1 MKKTVFICILM
12 GIISLSGMAQTK
24 NVDVDNVNLSYVYR
38 SLPNQPQNPI
48 HFKYATKAS
57 SVGVAKNYI
66 SLGEIADAINME
78 GQIKVENPDEAL
90 LTVELS
96 LGNIVVK
103 SSNITERKSE
113 TKDKNGNVTNTSYYY
128 RVEVLYNFESEYKI
142 LQAGK
147 TLRAGAALNRSSFSF
162 SSEEYST
169 RKAAADFWNN
179 NKDTHISNFY
189 INHSREAA
197 GNLSS
202 FISSQYGFQTYK
214 KYDHIKTIDTKKHD
228 ENTPFRAATDA
239 LKAEIQTMTAD
250 KPMNRDVIDPLI
262 EYFKSIPVKY
272 TDPKLKAD
280 VRLRYTAWW
289 NLCKIYLYL
298 DEPENVAQYAD
309 LIAPNGYDE
318 KDGAKL
324 KKEADELKAIFEKTG
339 IHTLHFNPDDYFAT
353 PAE

>member
-1 MKKTVFICILM
+1 MSLIPLL
-12 GIISLSGMAQTK
+12 GIAQTK
-24 NVDVDNVNLSYVYR
+24 NVDVDNVNLSYFYR

-48 HFKYATKAS
+48 HFEYATKVS

-66 SLGEIADAINME
+66 SLEEIADAINME
-78 GQIKVENPDEAL
+78 GQIKVEKPNEAL

-96 LGNIVVK
+96 LGNIIVR
-103 SSNITERKSE
+103 SSNVIERKSE
-113 TKDKNGNVTNTSYYY
+113 TKDKNGNVTNTYYFY
-128 RVEVLYNFESEYKI
+128 KVEVLYNFETEYKV

-147 TLRAGAALNRSSFSF
+147 LVETGSALNGSSFSF
-162 SSEEYST
+162 FSEEYST

-189 INHSREAA
+189 INHAQQAA
-197 GNLSS
+197 ASLSS
-202 FISSQYGFQTYK
+202 IISSQYGFRTRK
-214 KYDHIKTIDTKKHD
+214 KSDHIKTIDTKKHV

-239 LKAEIQTMTAD
+239 LKAEIQAMTAD
-250 KPMNRDVIDPLI
+250 KPMNRDMIDPLI
-262 EYFKSIPVKY
+262 EYFKSIPEKY
-272 TDPKLKAD
+272 TDPKLKSD

-298 DEPENVAQYAD
+298 DEPENVAQYAN

-339 IHTLHFNPDDYFAT
+339 IHTLHFSPDEYFAT
-353 PAE
+353 SAE